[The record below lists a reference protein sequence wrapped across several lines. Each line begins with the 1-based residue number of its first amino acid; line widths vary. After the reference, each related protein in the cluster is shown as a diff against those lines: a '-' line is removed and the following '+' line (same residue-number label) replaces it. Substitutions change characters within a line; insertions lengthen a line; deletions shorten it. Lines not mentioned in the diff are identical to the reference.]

1 MNLMLKKMKK
11 IIATLIL
18 IISVFAVYAA
28 EDAVTLWGE
37 LKKQGTVSMDFSLKG
52 MDKDGVVV
60 TSEEGKAYLQGDCYR
75 VECGDMVICC
85 DGKSM
90 WMYNT
95 SAMEL
100 VIDSDE
106 ALPFMKAT
114 NVKKDQLGNINATYD
129 TDDITFKVKVSNI
142 ANPASRF
149 DAAFFVIDVNSL
161 PEDVIVTDLRD

>member
-1 MNLMLKKMKK
+1 MKK
-11 IIATLIL
+11 IIASLFL
-18 IISVFAVYAA
+18 LVSVVSAYAA
-28 EDAVTLWGE
+28 EDAVTLWSE
-37 LKKQGTVSMDFSLKG
+37 LKKQGTVSMDFSLRG
-52 MDKDGVVV
+52 TDKDGVVV
-60 TSEEGKAYLQGDCYR
+60 TSEDGKAYLQGECYR
-75 VECGDMVICC
+75 VECGDMLICC

-95 SAMEL
+95 SSLEL

-114 NVKKDQLGNINATYD
+114 DVKKDQLGNINATYV

-142 ANPASRF
+142 DKPASRF
-149 DAAFFVIDVNSL
+149 EPSFFVIDVDSL